1 MTNKTGTERR
11 PALLFQCSNL
21 PISPPRCVPFKKKKV
36 IRTPPKF
43 VTTHLKIMKGLFKPK
58 IRSPVEL
65 VRYAQELLLF
75 IDRNEEVREQKR
87 AEKISELNKTISQ
100 MRTILYG
107 EADAEPNPDA
117 CSQLTQEFFKEDMF
131 RLFVTCIPK
140 LNSGLRQCATHV
152 LANLQRQQVKSRII
166 ASEYFEN
173 NMDIMDILIPG
184 YEDSDIAITYGSIA
198 RECIRHQCVAKY
210 VLESEHIRKFF
221 DYIQNPIFYV
231 ASDASATFRK
241 LLTRHKSTV
250 AGFFTKNFD
259 WFFKEYNMKLLES
272 TNYITKRQG
281 VKLLGDI
288 LLDNSNSAVMVQYV
302 SSLDNMRILMNLLRD
317 PNKAIQRDAFD
328 VFKLF
333 VANKNKPPEITSVL
347 VANRTKLLRFL
358 DDLKPEKANEGF
370 EEDKAEITRQIS
382 ILESSDPSSSETE
395 NCDIEC

>member
-1 MTNKTGTERR
+1 
-11 PALLFQCSNL
+11 
-21 PISPPRCVPFKKKKV
+21 
-36 IRTPPKF
+36 
-43 VTTHLKIMKGLFKPK
+43 MKGLFKPK

-65 VRYAQELLLF
+65 VRYSQELLLF

-87 AEKISELNKTISQ
+87 AEKISELNKSISQ

-107 EADAEPNPDA
+107 DAEAEPSPDA
-117 CSQLTQEFFKEDMF
+117 CSQLTQEFFKENMF

-184 YEDSDIAITYGSIA
+184 YEDCDIAITYGSIA

-210 VLESEHIRKFF
+210 E
-221 DYIQNPIFYV
+221 P
-231 ASDASATFRK
+231 K

-250 AGFFTKNFD
+250 AGFFTKNYD
-259 WFFKEYNMKLLES
+259 WFFKEYNVKLLES
-272 TNYITKRQG
+272 TNYITKRQA

-288 LLDNSNSAVMVQYV
+288 LLDNSYSAVMVQYV
-302 SSLDNMRILMNLLRD
+302 SSLDNMRVLMNLLRD

-358 DDLKPEKANEGF
+358 NDLKSDKVNEGF

-382 ILESSDPSSSETE
+382 LLESSDPSSSET
-395 NCDIEC
+395 

>member
-1 MTNKTGTERR
+1 
-11 PALLFQCSNL
+11 
-21 PISPPRCVPFKKKKV
+21 
-36 IRTPPKF
+36 
-43 VTTHLKIMKGLFKPK
+43 MKGLFKPK

-65 VRYAQELLLF
+65 VRYSQELLLF

-87 AEKISELNKTISQ
+87 AEKISELNKSISQ

-107 EADAEPNPDA
+107 DAEAEPSPDA
-117 CSQLTQEFFKEDMF
+117 CSQLTQEFFKENMF

-184 YEDSDIAITYGSIA
+184 YEDCDIAITYGSIA

-210 VLESEHIRKFF
+210 VLESEHMRNFF

-231 ASDASATFRK
+231 ASDASATFRVE
-241 LLTRHKSTV
+241 HKSTV
-250 AGFFTKNFD
+250 AGFFTKNYD
-259 WFFKEYNMKLLES
+259 WFFKEYNVKLLES
-272 TNYITKRQG
+272 TNYITKRQA

-288 LLDNSNSAVMVQYV
+288 LLDNSYSAVMVQYV
-302 SSLDNMRILMNLLRD
+302 SSLDNMRVLMNLLRD

-358 DDLKPEKANEGF
+358 NDLKSDKVNEGF

-382 ILESSDPSSSETE
+382 LLESSDPSSSET
-395 NCDIEC
+395 

>member
-1 MTNKTGTERR
+1 
-11 PALLFQCSNL
+11 
-21 PISPPRCVPFKKKKV
+21 
-36 IRTPPKF
+36 
-43 VTTHLKIMKGLFKPK
+43 MKGLFKPK

-65 VRYAQELLLF
+65 VRYSQELLLF

-87 AEKISELNKTISQ
+87 AEKISELNKSISQ

-107 EADAEPNPDA
+107 DAEAEPSPDA
-117 CSQLTQEFFKEDMF
+117 CSQLTQEFFKENMF

-184 YEDSDIAITYGSIA
+184 Y
-198 RECIRHQCVAKY
+198 
-210 VLESEHIRKFF
+210 VLESEHMRNFF

-250 AGFFTKNFD
+250 AGFFTKNYD
-259 WFFKEYNMKLLES
+259 WFFKDYNVKLLES
-272 TNYITKRQG
+272 TNYITKRQA

-288 LLDNSNSAVMVQYV
+288 LLDNSYSAVMVQYV
-302 SSLDNMRILMNLLRD
+302 SSLDNMRVLMNLLRD

-358 DDLKPEKANEGF
+358 NDLKSDKVNEGF

-382 ILESSDPSSSETE
+382 LLESSDPSSSET
-395 NCDIEC
+395 